1 MKGMAQALN
10 FGKSVADNGWG
21 TFANMLNYKLTEQ
34 GKQLVKIDRW
44 FPSSKTCSHC
54 GAVKDG
60 LPLSE
65 RTYRCVCGFVCDRDV
80 NAAINIRNEGVR
92 LLA

>member
-1 MKGMAQALN
+1 MKGMSQALN

-21 TFANMLNYKLTEQ
+21 MFTNMLGYKLQEQ
-34 GKQLVKIDRW
+34 GKRLVKVDRW
-44 FPSSKTCSHC
+44 FPSSKMCSQC
-54 GAVKDG
+54 GAVKDE

-65 RTYRCVCGFVCDRDV
+65 RVYQCNCGFVSNRDL